1 MGRERREREGRT
13 SARRR
18 RRSKRRRREHGQMS
32 DLGRGYINTEEG
44 SPIRQLLQRV
54 NMNAL
59 TVLCLAAG
67 VVCSSSQLF
76 GYPPTYRYPGVLGAY
91 PSFYHH
97 AHAPVIFKPVASS
110 PVTLKTI
117 APAPVSPT
125 QVIYNVAPVAPL
137 APVQSKYHAQ
147 DELGQYSFGYFGG
160 PSSRAETRDAFGNVR
175 GSYNYVDPDGK
186 VQTQHYVADGLGF
199 RVAAT
204 NLPVA
209 PDASETVKE
218 TPEVIAQK
226 AILTAIHDK
235 APTFRKKRSAPVAPP
250 APTFYNPYNPLR
262 FSYAFS
268 APLTYTHGSTFPN
281 HLMYSAGIPAFTPY
295 NTFPAV
301 SQYPAITTYPAAP
314 RNAEVLQVTHNP
326 GHAISYRVQEA

>member
-1 MGRERREREGRT
+1 
-13 SARRR
+13 
-18 RRSKRRRREHGQMS
+18 MS

-67 VVCSSSQLF
+67 VVCSNSQLF
-76 GYPPTYRYPGVLGAY
+76 GYPTTYNYPGVLGAY

-97 AHAPVIFKPVASS
+97 APAPVTFKTVAPS
-110 PVTLKTI
+110 PVTLKTF
-117 APAPVSPT
+117 APAPFAFKTVSPT
-125 QVIYNVAPVAPL
+125 PVTYNYNVAPVAPV

-160 PSSRAETRDAFGNVR
+160 PSSRAETRDAFGHVR

-199 RVAAT
+199 RVAGT

-209 PDASETVKE
+209 PDASETVE
-218 TPEVIAQK
+218 TPEVAAQK
-226 AILTAIHDK
+226 ATLKAVHDETP
-235 APTFRKKRSAPVAPP
+235 AYRKKRSAPVAPP

-262 FSYAFS
+262 FSYGFS
-268 APLTYTHGSTFPN
+268 APLTYTHGSVVPN
-281 HLMYSAGIPAFTPY
+281 HLTYSAGIPAFTPY

-301 SQYPAITTYPAAP
+301 SQYTAAVPGILPYSHGYPAITTYTAANPAAP